1 MADQN
6 APVGVD
12 GSTPPAPE
20 TFGSALGQAV
30 WLMSMSA
37 AHKELPIGSIEA
49 RTLPAILL
57 KQFKLYFKGKQPV
70 AFVAWAMV
78 TDEAKARLDAGEV
91 LALQDWRAGPNLVA
105 VDCVSPFAPPEQVV
119 AEFMASMKG
128 VTEKAEKLKT
138 GEAKAGPG

>member
-6 APVGVD
+6 APLGVS
-12 GSTPPAPE
+12 GSNVPSPE

-30 WLMSMSA
+30 WLMSMSP
-37 AHKELPIGSIEA
+37 AHKQLPIQSIEA

-78 TDEAKARLDAGEV
+78 TDQVKAK
-91 LALQDWRAGPNLVA
+91 LAEGAEITVPEWRGGPNLVV
-105 VDCVSPFAPPEQVV
+105 VDCVSPV
-119 AEFMASMKG
+119 AEDNQVK
-128 VTEKAEKLKT
+128 TEFL
-138 GEAKAGPG
+138 